1 MVLTKTYW
9 KSKSFSQ
16 RFAERKSATGAVKKT
31 HKQSTSC
38 FWSVLLN
45 FNCDVVAYKEGVG
58 FANLGNPIQAFVS
71 SVRPK
76 QQKLRAVGENVGP
89 GKDFI
94 ALAW

>member
-16 RFAERKSATGAVKKT
+16 RFAERKSATGAVKNP
-31 HKQSTSC
+31 HNQPTS
-38 FWSVLLN
+38 
-45 FNCDVVAYKEGVG
+45 
-58 FANLGNPIQAFVS
+58 GNPIQAYVS
-71 SVRPK
+71 SLRPK
-76 QQKLRAVGENVGP
+76 QQKLRAGGENVGP